1 MCSFHLWV
9 LGGYPCAVFL
19 VVLQRSCIC
28 FATFHPVLICTYFLA
43 SRYVALNNLGRGT
56 FGQVFECAIEGSG
69 ERVAI
74 KIIKNQA
81 AYYHQA
87 RVEIGILQLLNTNAD
102 PYDKRH
108 IVRLKDFFLHQGHL
122 CLVFELLS
130 LNLYEL
136 IRRNKFRGLS
146 ISLVRVFTSHILE
159 ALAVLKESSIIH
171 CDIKP
176 ENILLKDSFS
186 GEVKLIDFG
195 SACFRNKTIYT
206 YIQSRFYRSPEVIL
220 GFDYSESVDMWSLG
234 CVTAELFLGLPLF
247 PAASEHD
254 LLSRI
259 SETIGQIPREML
271 INARHTSKFYGY
283 SAFDS
288 GRDPKLL
295 TPMEFEALNMKK
307 APRGK
312 QYFHHKY
319 LADIINAYP
328 MKQGLDDN
336 AIAVERLQR
345 ESLTDFLL
353 GLLDLNPKTRWT
365 PFQAL
370 RHPFITGAKFLGPF
384 QPEEDPHHLLK
395 SQQRTRYYGEEGVNE
410 TSYIMPVSRG
420 KQVEPSSDINCVGL
434 QNHSLQASYVPAH
447 SLQRIVNY
455 SSSQT
460 SMGSSSGSL
469 PMPMT
474 TPPSRSFGTHIRH
487 VSTVVEP
494 LPSSNSH
501 RVIPLMEMPGQEPT
515 FAGSFEPTSVKTYR
529 SFLAQNLQG
538 GHCQSER
545 RNSSEEH
552 EAHAVYGDQR
562 FSAKDAVSK
571 PCAMKEVSVEDPGD
585 WNPLWNAIDETEGS
599 RDEET
604 QEDFLD
610 NPGNQHKQS
619 SISNLANLFDN
630 HMRMSKESKHHG

>member
-1 MCSFHLWV
+1 M
-9 LGGYPCAVFL
+9 
-19 VVLQRSCIC
+19 
-28 FATFHPVLICTYFLA
+28 
-43 SRYVALNNLGRGT
+43 
-56 FGQVFECAIEGSG
+56 
-69 ERVAI
+69 AI

-102 PYDKRH
+102 PHDKRH

-146 ISLVRVFTSHILE
+146 ISLVRVFTGHILE

-234 CVTAELFLGLPLF
+234 CVAAELFLGLPLF

-254 LLSRI
+254 LLSSI
-259 SETIGQIPREML
+259 SETIGHIPREML
-271 INARHTSKFYGY
+271 MNARHTSKFYGY

-288 GRDPKLL
+288 GKDPKLL
-295 TPMEFEALNMKK
+295 TPAEFEALNMKK
-307 APRGK
+307 APKGK

-328 MKQGLDDN
+328 MKPGLDEN

-345 ESLTDFLL
+345 ESFTDFLL
-353 GLLDLNPKTRWT
+353 GLLELNPEARWT

-384 QPEEDPHHLLK
+384 QPEEDQRQFLR
-395 SQQRTRYYGEEGVNE
+395 SQQGTKYCREGVNE
-410 TSYIMPVSRG
+410 ASYSMSATRG
-420 KQVEPSSDINCVGL
+420 KQAEPPSDVNSLGL
-434 QNHSLQASYVPAH
+434 QNHSLQGSYAPAH

-455 SSSQT
+455 SSSQK
-460 SMGSSSGSL
+460 SMGANTGSL

-487 VSTVVEP
+487 LSSVAEP

-501 RVIPLMEMPGQEPT
+501 RVIPLMEMPGQEPAFT
-515 FAGSFEPTSVKTYR
+515 GSFEPSSVRTYR

-538 GHCQSER
+538 GYSCQSGR
-545 RNSSEEH
+545 RNSLEEH
-552 EAHAVYGDQR
+552 ESYASVYGEQR
-562 FSAKDAVSK
+562 CSARDTVPKSILAE
-571 PCAMKEVSVEDPGD
+571 EVNDEDPSD
-585 WNPLWNAIDETEGS
+585 WNPLWNGIDETEGS
-599 RDEET
+599 RDGET
-604 QEDFLD
+604 LKD
-610 NPGNQHKQS
+610 NPGKEHGQVS
-619 SISNLANLFDN
+619 MSNLANLFDN
-630 HMRMSKESKHHG
+630 RMRMSKGGNASE